1 MIFVDLYSDT
11 QSGRQPYT
19 QPRQQS
25 SMPSRADDASPVV
38 ASPSFYHLYA
48 NRGLSARL
56 GSTYTAESTSCDG
69 LSTLPLRRSIHS
81 RRSCTPSDVD
91 TSRSDP
97 DVENSNNGDG
107 ASYWLST
114 PAAVTPDALL
124 WGNCRQPPYADSKLS
139 LRRVTPTQHQNSRRN
154 GVHEG
159 VCDPQIGVSF
169 QVEQTPFAD
178 DGHAAGATSVLRSK
192 TLGCLQLQMFLEA
205 ELYFYPQPT
214 SSLRLPGHRLRS
226 VQFRKT
232 GSLRRAL
239 SVHHRLPWRQFCHWH
254 CQRHWWQAVRSIA
267 LTRRRRCRVG
277 RLRGWI
283 VTTFGIDRARKWFA
297 RLSGT
302 HRCAVNTTFAL
313 VPALASL
320 GTKQNDSQ
328 T

>member
-1 MIFVDLYSDT
+1 
-11 QSGRQPYT
+11 
-19 QPRQQS
+19 
-25 SMPSRADDASPVV
+25 MPSRADDASPVV
-38 ASPSFYHLYA
+38 ASPSFHHLYA
-48 NRGLSARL
+48 TWGLSARR
-56 GSTYTAESTSCDG
+56 GSTCTAEFTSGDG
-69 LSTLPLRRSIHS
+69 RSALPLTWTIHS
-81 RRSCTPSDVD
+81 RRSCTLLDVD
-91 TSRSDP
+91 TGSSDP
-97 DVENSNNGDG
+97 DVENSNDGDG

-114 PAAVTPDALL
+114 AAAVTPDALL
-124 WGNCRQPPYADSKLS
+124 W
-139 LRRVTPTQHQNSRRN
+139 VTPTQHQSSRRN
-154 GVHEG
+154 GLLEG

-169 QVEQTPFAD
+169 HAEQTTLAD
-178 DGHAAGATSVLRSK
+178 DGHAAGARTVLRFEM
-192 TLGCLQLQMFLEA
+192 LGCLQMQMFLEA

-239 SVHHRLPWRQFCHWH
+239 SVHCRLPWRRCCHRH

-283 VTTFGIDRARKWFA
+283 VTTFGIDRARKWVA